1 MIGDVD
7 RDVAARWA
15 GGGGDGVSALPGA
28 RVARKR
34 DASGAAVGAQQAVG
48 EPQKHAGG
56 SLVFPLV
63 LVALIAALAAG
74 AIAFLQLYR

>member
-15 GGGGDGVSALPGA
+15 GGGEDRISALPGA
-28 RVARKR
+28 RVARK
-34 DASGAAVGAQQAVG
+34 AHPSGADVGGREAVG
-48 EPQKHAGG
+48 EPRKRAGG

-63 LVALIAALAAG
+63 LGALIAALAAG
-74 AIAFLQLYR
+74 AIAFLQIYR